1 MRVGKEKS
9 RICRNCKKVGGAAC
23 CGPASTKAT
32 RLAKNKSHEG
42 EIRSGLAALRN
53 LGVAADAPAPAL
65 VPQLRTQLGKGRE
78 TDLAVIFSLGK
89 IFDPAAV
96 EALSE
101 IDRQTTDKDLKKEIK
116 RSRFKLAQKGLVS
129 PQEKAAD
136 TKPPAIFER
145 VSDVEASMSA
155 VDGSGGRLIWITKP
169 QPNHG
174 LQVIQAMLHDRE
186 GLLRFGGMH
195 VRRKELRKMADEIK
209 QQHGIS
215 MISIPWEF
223 ADQIV
228 YEGYERA
235 KARGQSG
242 LENFHEVRS
251 MIATGKPKEQAHPI
265 YRRLDA
271 DQAREGAW
279 RELSRRLLDEPELR
293 YWILTDDWVQ
303 GILPQL
309 EEAQTSRLVL
319 NPLQKEERFN
329 AIVREAVKTLCSG
342 ENGQAFKRR
351 MEDMALY
358 FLETNRADAAN
369 LALAVALQ
377 VGEADPGLLDVSFL
391 TGLVQK
397 SFAFFISQEK
407 TKKEEEQSSLII
419 KP

>member
-1 MRVGKEKS
+1 M
-9 RICRNCKKVGGAAC
+9 
-23 CGPASTKAT
+23 
-32 RLAKNKSHEG
+32 AKNKSHED

-53 LGVAADAPAPAL
+53 LGVAVDAPAPDL
-65 VPQLRTQLGKGRE
+65 VPQLKTQFGKGRE
-78 TDLAVIFSLGK
+78 TDLAAIFSLGK

-96 EALSE
+96 EALGE

-116 RSRFKLAQKGLVS
+116 RSRFKLAQKGLVA
-129 PQEKAAD
+129 PQEKAPD
-136 TKPPAIFER
+136 TKPAAIFER

-155 VDGSGGRLIWITKP
+155 VDGGGGRLIWITKP

-251 MIATGKPKEQAHPI
+251 IIATGKPKEQSHPI

-293 YWILTDDWVQ
+293 YWILTDDWLQ
-303 GILPQL
+303 AILPQL

-358 FLETNRADAAN
+358 FLETDRADAAK

-377 VGEADPGLLDVSFL
+377 VGEADPGLLDISFL

-397 SFAFFISQEK
+397 SFAFFMSQEK
-407 TKKEEEQSSLII
+407 AKREEEQSSLII

>member
-1 MRVGKEKS
+1 MTG
-9 RICRNCKKVGGAAC
+9 
-23 CGPASTKAT
+23 
-32 RLAKNKSHEG
+32 LAKNKSHED

-53 LGVAADAPAPAL
+53 FGVAVDAPAPDL
-65 VPQLRTQLGKGRE
+65 VPQLKTQFGKCRE

-96 EALSE
+96 EALGE

-116 RSRFKLAQKGLVS
+116 RSRFKLAQKGLVA

-136 TKPPAIFER
+136 RKPAAIFER

-155 VDGSGGRLIWITKP
+155 VDGGGGRLIWITKP

-242 LENFHEVRS
+242 LANFHEVRS
-251 MIATGKPKEQAHPI
+251 IIATGKPKEETHPI
-265 YRRLDA
+265 YRKLDSE
-271 DQAREGAW
+271 QAHDGAW

-293 YWILTDDWVQ
+293 YWILTDEWFQ
-303 GILPQL
+303 AFLPQL
-309 EEAQTSRLVL
+309 QEAQTSRLVL

-329 AIVREAVKTLCSG
+329 AIARDAVKKLCSG

-351 MEDMALY
+351 MEDMSLY
-358 FLETNRADAAN
+358 FFETNRLDAAK
-369 LALAVALQ
+369 LSLAVALQ
-377 VGEADPGLLDVSFL
+377 VGEGDPGPLDISFL

-397 SFAFFISQEK
+397 SFAFFMSQEK
-407 TKKEEEQSSLII
+407 AKREEEQSSLII

>member
-1 MRVGKEKS
+1 M
-9 RICRNCKKVGGAAC
+9 
-23 CGPASTKAT
+23 
-32 RLAKNKSHEG
+32 AKNKSHED
-42 EIRSGLAALRN
+42 EIKAGLAALRN
-53 LGVAADAPAPAL
+53 FGVAVDAPAPDL
-65 VPQLRTQLGKGRE
+65 VPQLKTQFGKGRE
-78 TDLAVIFSLGK
+78 TDLAAIFSLGK

-96 EALSE
+96 EALGE

-116 RSRFKLAQKGLVS
+116 RSRFKLAQKGLVA
-129 PQEKAAD
+129 PQEKAPD
-136 TKPPAIFER
+136 TKPAAIFER

-155 VDGSGGRLIWITKP
+155 VDGGGGRLIWITKP

-251 MIATGKPKEQAHPI
+251 IIATGKPKEQAHPI
-265 YRRLDA
+265 YRRLDV

-293 YWILTDDWVQ
+293 YWILTDDWLQ
-303 GILPQL
+303 AILPQL

-329 AIVREAVKTLCSG
+329 AIVREAVKTLCAG

-358 FLETNRADAAN
+358 FLETNRADAAR

-377 VGEADPGLLDVSFL
+377 VGEADPGLLDISFL

-397 SFAFFISQEK
+397 SFAFFMSQEK
-407 TKKEEEQSSLII
+407 AKREEEQSSLII

>member
-1 MRVGKEKS
+1 
-9 RICRNCKKVGGAAC
+9 
-23 CGPASTKAT
+23 
-32 RLAKNKSHEG
+32 LAKNKSHEG

>member
-1 MRVGKEKS
+1 M
-9 RICRNCKKVGGAAC
+9 
-23 CGPASTKAT
+23 
-32 RLAKNKSHEG
+32 AKNKSHED

-53 LGVAADAPAPAL
+53 FGVVADAPAPDL
-65 VPQLRTQLGKGRE
+65 VPQLKTQLGKGRE

-89 IFDPAAV
+89 ILDPAAL
-96 EALSE
+96 EALGE
-101 IDRQTTDKDLKKEIK
+101 IDRQTADKDLKKEIK
-116 RSRFKLAQKGLVS
+116 RSRFKLSQKGLVA
-129 PQEKAAD
+129 PQEPAAD
-136 TKPPAIFER
+136 KKPAAIFER
-145 VSDVEASMSA
+145 VSDVEAYMSA
-155 VDGSGGRLIWITKP
+155 VDGDGGRLVWITKP

-186 GLLRFGGMH
+186 GLLRFGGMQ
-195 VRRKELRKMADEIK
+195 VRRKELRKMADDIK
-209 QQHGIS
+209 QQHGIT

-251 MIATGKPKEQAHPI
+251 IIATGKPKEQAHPI
-265 YRRLDA
+265 YRRLAA

-293 YWILTDDWVQ
+293 YWILTDDWLQ
-303 GILPQL
+303 AILPQL

-358 FLETNRADAAN
+358 FLETNRADAAK

-377 VGEADPGLLDVSFL
+377 VGEADPGLLDISFL

-397 SFAFFISQEK
+397 SFAFFISQQK
-407 TKKEEEQSSLII
+407 AKQEEEQSSLII

>member
-1 MRVGKEKS
+1 M
-9 RICRNCKKVGGAAC
+9 
-23 CGPASTKAT
+23 
-32 RLAKNKSHEG
+32 AKNKPHED
-42 EIRSGLAALRN
+42 EIKTGLAALRHS
-53 LGVAADAPAPAL
+53 GIAVDQPAPDL
-65 VPQLRTQLGKGRE
+65 VPQLKTQLGTGRE

-89 IFDPAAV
+89 IFDLAAV

-303 GILPQL
+303 AILPQL

>member
-1 MRVGKEKS
+1 M
-9 RICRNCKKVGGAAC
+9 
-23 CGPASTKAT
+23 
-32 RLAKNKSHEG
+32 AKNKSHED
-42 EIRSGLAALRN
+42 EIKAGLAALRN
-53 LGVAADAPAPAL
+53 FGVAVDAPAPDL
-65 VPQLRTQLGKGRE
+65 VPQLKTQFGKGRE
-78 TDLAVIFSLGK
+78 TDLAAIFSLGK

-96 EALSE
+96 EALGQ

-116 RSRFKLAQKGLVS
+116 RSRFKLAQKGLVA

-136 TKPPAIFER
+136 TKPAAIFER

-155 VDGSGGRLIWITKP
+155 VDGGGGRLIWITKP

-195 VRRKELRKMADEIK
+195 MRRKELRKMAEEIK

-251 MIATGKPKEQAHPI
+251 IIATGKPKEQTHPI
-265 YRRLDA
+265 YRRLDV

-293 YWILTDDWVQ
+293 YWILTDDWLQ
-303 GILPQL
+303 AILPQL

-358 FLETNRADAAN
+358 FLETNRADAAK

-377 VGEADPGLLDVSFL
+377 VGEADPGLLDISFL

-397 SFAFFISQEK
+397 SFAFFMSQEK
-407 TKKEEEQSSLII
+407 AKREEEQSSLII